1 MDDKDQCGPRIVVV
15 GPCAAGKTTL
25 VSNLRRLGYNI
36 HSCAQEH
43 SGVPRLW
50 KKRCRADVLVH
61 LDAELETIA
70 RRQNRT
76 DWTIVRLDAQ
86 RQRLADA
93 RKHCDLYL
101 RTDDLTREQVA
112 TAVETFLQRRG
123 TTPDG
128 RSDGD

>member
-1 MDDKDQCGPRIVVV
+1 MDDEDQRGQRIIVV

-25 VSNLRRLGYNI
+25 VSNLRRIGYNI

-43 SGVPRLW
+43 SGVRELW
-50 KKRCRADVLVH
+50 KVRCRAGVLIH

-76 DWTIVRLDAQ
+76 DWTTTRLEAQ
-86 RQRLADA
+86 RRRLADA
-93 RKHCDLYL
+93 RTHCDLYL

-112 TAVETFLQRRG
+112 MAVDAFLQSQG
-123 TTPDG
+123 IMPNAH
-128 RSDGD
+128 SGDH

>member
-1 MDDKDQCGPRIVVV
+1 MHDKDQCGPRVVVV

-50 KKRCRADVLVH
+50 KERCRADVLVH

-70 RRQNRT
+70 QRQNRT
-76 DWTIVRLDAQ
+76 DWTTKRLDAQ
-86 RQRLADA
+86 RRRLVDA
-93 RKHCDLYL
+93 REHCDLYL
-101 RTDDLTREQVA
+101 RTDALTREQVA
-112 TAVETFLQRRG
+112 AAVETFLQRCDI
-123 TTPDG
+123 TPKE
-128 RSDGD
+128 RSDDD